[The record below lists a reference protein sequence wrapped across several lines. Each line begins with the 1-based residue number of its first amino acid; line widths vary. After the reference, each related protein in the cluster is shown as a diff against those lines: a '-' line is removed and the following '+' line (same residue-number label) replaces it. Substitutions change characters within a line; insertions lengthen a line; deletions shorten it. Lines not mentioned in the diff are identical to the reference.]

1 MSDLH
6 VIFGTG
12 PAATWT
18 ARALLEAGH
27 SVRSVNRTGKRPEF
41 MPTQVEMVTVADAAD
56 AAQSMA
62 AARGASVVYQCLN
75 PPYQR
80 WSELF
85 PGLQHGVLTAAKN
98 VGARYVSLE
107 NLYMYG
113 RVRDP
118 ITEDSPVAPISK
130 KGRLRASMSEELRRA
145 HERGDIEVAIG
156 RAADYYGPG
165 VTASALGER
174 TFRPLVAGKPAELM
188 GNAETPHSYAYIE
201 DVGRGLAVL
210 GTRPEASGQVWIL
223 PHAPARTG
231 RQTLAP
237 AFAAAGLPE
246 KVRVVGS
253 LSLRMA
259 GLFVPA
265 ARESI
270 EMLYEFTEPFQ
281 VDSSKIQRAF
291 GLAPTPIGE
300 GMRRT
305 VAWWQSRST
314 SR

>member
-1 MSDLH
+1 
-6 VIFGTG
+6 
-12 PAATWT
+12 
-18 ARALLEAGH
+18 
-27 SVRSVNRTGKRPEF
+27 
-41 MPTQVEMVTVADAAD
+41 
-56 AAQSMA
+56 
-62 AARGASVVYQCLN
+62 
-75 PPYQR
+75 
-80 WSELF
+80 
-85 PGLQHGVLTAAKN
+85 
-98 VGARYVSLE
+98 
-107 NLYMYG
+107 
-113 RVRDP
+113 
-118 ITEDSPVAPISK
+118 
-130 KGRLRASMSEELRRA
+130 
-145 HERGDIEVAIG
+145 
-156 RAADYYGPG
+156 
-165 VTASALGER
+165 
-174 TFRPLVAGKPAELM
+174 
-188 GNAETPHSYAYIE
+188 
-201 DVGRGLAVL
+201 VL